1 MNTPVKRDKS
11 TALGKKYNP
20 SHGPNKHRKGP
31 YLPKWGYR
39 VSKKKNMCVCVFVH
53 ACVRA
58 CVCMFNSGVN
68 SSHF

>member
-31 YLPKWGYR
+31 YLRKGGYR
-39 VSKKKNMCVCVFVH
+39 VPKKTFMCVCVCVRVCVRVCVC
-53 ACVRA
+53 ACVR
-58 CVCMFNSGVN
+58 VYI
-68 SSHF
+68 